1 MRLLCLRRPVV
12 VVGHFLPPPDRYGT
26 VKSFPNSV
34 LELRGVINGF
44 FHERNGEPILHSS
57 HRSVITVR
65 YLRRQTAQME

>member
-1 MRLLCLRRPVV
+1 MRLLSFAAGGRGCWS
-12 VVGHFLPPPDRYGT
+12 LPPPDSYGT
-26 VKSFPNSV
+26 VKKKLHELF
-34 LELRGVINGF
+34 LELCGVINGF